1 MIKRS
6 LLAACL
12 VFASG
17 GSAQQIE
24 LPLESRASD
33 SALAAAMP
41 AFAERILTASTTHD
55 ANTLF
60 RLQLVAGRY
69 DEAVISLR
77 ATPPSLLNVR
87 WEIYA
92 QAKSSEAREGKPFS
106 EAFRQSFLERMRS
119 LSDDQAHRVLWTF
132 GTSLVALEHDFRR
145 TLSRHESASSLGLAD
160 ATDLARKYLAVQGY
174 RDFTPLLDELTTAD
188 DRRRY
193 AVEREKAIRLRSGT
207 VVCADIVRP
216 RVERRL
222 PALLNF
228 TIYAD
233 AENNYVEARRSA
245 SMGYAGVVGT
255 VRGKRCSPG
264 TAVPYEHDSED
275 AAALVE
281 WIAAQSWSDGRV
293 GMYGGSYEGGAA
305 WAAAKRMPKAL
316 KAIMTGAPVAPGIDV
331 PMEGNIFASFVYPF
345 PFLTTNNKTQDHAT
359 YNDSA
364 RWQRLDR
371 EWYATGRAYR
381 DLEKIDGTPN
391 PVFRRWIAHPS
402 YDGYW
407 RAMIPFQKEF
417 ARIDVPVLT
426 TAGYYHGGPGAAVH
440 YFREHRRYRPNAE
453 HYLLIGPY
461 DHVHGHRGTID
472 IFGRKS
478 LTTLAGYELEPAA
491 HIDMDQ
497 LRYQWFDYVFRKG
510 PKPALLADNVNYF
523 VVGANRWKHARTLA
537 AMADRK
543 MKLPVHGELTVNLA
557 DRSDIDRTVPG
568 GGVVDKAID
577 RANALEFV
585 SDPLPAP
592 AEVSGLFSGHFEF
605 ITNKKDFD
613 FNVALYELTPA
624 GEYRLLAPYWSRASY
639 AGHPGERRLLTPGKK
654 ERLDFESARLMSQQ
668 LQTGSRIV
676 AVISVIK
683 ESGRQ
688 INYGSGKDVS
698 TESIADAGEPLHI
711 QWLPGS
717 FLELPL
723 R

>member
-1 MIKRS
+1 MIRRS
-6 LLAACL
+6 LLVVCL
-12 VFASG
+12 VFASAG
-17 GSAQQIE
+17 GAQQID
-24 LPLESRASD
+24 LPQESRVNDA
-33 SALAAAMP
+33 ALAAAMP
-41 AFAERILTASTTHD
+41 AFAERVLAAASAHD
-55 ANTLF
+55 PDTLF

-69 DEAVISLR
+69 DDALATLR
-77 ATPPSLLNVR
+77 AAPPSLANVR

-92 QAKSSEAREGKPFS
+92 SAKSIEARDAKSFS
-106 EAFRQSFLERMRS
+106 DAFRQAFRERMRS
-119 LSDDQAHRVLWTF
+119 LSDDRAYRVLWTF
-132 GTSLVALEHDFRR
+132 GTSLTFLENDLRG
-145 TLSRHESASSLGLAD
+145 TLARHESTSSLSLPD
-160 ATDLARKYLAVQGY
+160 AIDLTKKYMGVQAYRSFAPLISDLAA
-174 RDFTPLLDELTTAD
+174 ED

-193 AVEREKAIRLRSGT
+193 VVEREKPIKLRGGAI
-207 VVCADIVRP
+207 VCADIVRP

-233 AENNYVEARRSA
+233 PQNNYSEATRTA

-264 TAVPYEHDSED
+264 SAVPYEHDSED

-281 WIAAQSWSDGRV
+281 WIAAQPWSDGRV
-293 GMYGGSYEGGAA
+293 GMYGGSYEGGTA

-331 PMEGNIFASFVYPF
+331 PMEGNIFWNFVYPF
-345 PFLTTNNKTQDHAT
+345 PFYTTNNKTLDDAT

-371 EWYATGRAYR
+371 DWYRSGRSYL
-381 DLEKIDGTPN
+381 DLEKIDGVPN
-391 PVFRRWIAHPS
+391 PVFRKWIAHPS
-402 YDGYW
+402 YDAYW

-426 TAGYYHGGPGAAVH
+426 TAGYYYGGPGAAVH
-440 YFREHRRYRPNAE
+440 YFREHLNQRPDAE

-461 DHVHGHRGTID
+461 DHVRAHSGTINLL
-472 IFGRKS
+472 GRKTM
-478 LTTLAGYELEPAA
+478 TTLAGYELEPAA
-491 HIDMDQ
+491 HLDMSE

-510 PKPALLADNVNYF
+510 PKPALLADKVNYF
-523 VVGANRWKHARTLA
+523 VVGANRWKHAPSLA

-557 DRSDIDRTVPG
+557 DRSDVDRVVPG
-568 GGVVDKAID
+568 GGVVDNEID
-577 RANALEFV
+577 LANGLKFV
-585 SDPLPAP
+585 SDPVSTPT
-592 AEVSGLFSGHFEF
+592 EVSGLFSGHFELV
-605 ITNKKDFD
+605 TNKKDFD

-624 GEYRLLAPYWSRASY
+624 GKYHLLAPYWSRASY
-639 AGHPGERRLLTPGKK
+639 TGHPGERRLLTPGKR
-654 ERLDFESARLMSQQ
+654 ERLDFESIRLMSQQ

-683 ESGRQ
+683 ESARQ
-688 INYGSGKDVS
+688 INYGRGKDVS
-698 TESIADAGEPLHI
+698 GESVADAGEPLHI

-717 FLELPL
+717 FIELPL